1 MILAGNL
8 QSYRQISMQTAPPG
22 QLVLMLYDGALR
34 FLAAADQGFDLE
46 DPLDRN
52 LAIHNNIRKVQDI
65 LRELVVT
72 LNLEAGGEVAEN
84 LRDLYVY
91 FGERHQESN
100 LKKEREGLV
109 EVVERLTVIRDAW
122 SEMLG
127 NLNHDQEGAVAAF
140 AEAEG

>member
-8 QSYRQISMQTAPPG
+8 QSYRQISMQTAPPT

-91 FGERHQESN
+91 FGERLQESN

-122 SEMLG
+122 SKMLG
-127 NLNHDQEGAVAAF
+127 NLNHDQEGVVAAF